1 MIKEVLVLRII
12 PSQFHVPS
20 IFFLF
25 LSHTH
30 RIFFVGYI
38 KEKKTLIMKVGLIM
52 KRNLDYKDN
61 SNYKEEKKKII
72 VNAIP
77 KEEKK
82 KIDSN
87 VYLF

>member
-1 MIKEVLVLRII
+1 
-12 PSQFHVPS
+12 
-20 IFFLF
+20 
-25 LSHTH
+25 
-30 RIFFVGYI
+30 
-38 KEKKTLIMKVGLIM
+38 MKVGLIM

-61 SNYKEEKKKII
+61 LNYKEEKKKKII

-82 KIDSN
+82 KIDCN